1 MESQALHQDDGLA
14 AVEVDLYTQT
24 SPHLNQV
31 EQGVVVMEEHY
42 LELQLRTEPQIQVV
56 EAEVQ
61 LAQEVRVD
69 QELLL

>member
-1 MESQALHQDDGLA
+1 
-14 AVEVDLYTQT
+14 
-24 SPHLNQV
+24 V